1 MFRVVVPVAL
11 TILSLS
17 CSSSTGPVA
26 TASATVTSVA
36 IGEQGSVDARL
47 DVELSNTTSA
57 DIRLAPCAMSL
68 ERETVSG
75 HWEEVWS
82 LACALSGLDEGLLL
96 PAGSSKSISVRIT
109 AQSATTWPADGV
121 DGTYRLRVYFFPSD
135 AAIKRMSWATN
146 LISAKPVVSNE
157 FAF

>member
-1 MFRVVVPVAL
+1 MFRVVVPVVL

-26 TASATVTSVA
+26 TASATVISVSTGA
-36 IGEQGSVDARL
+36 PGTVDARL
-47 DVELSNTTSA
+47 EVELSNTTSA

-68 ERETVSG
+68 ERETASG
-75 HWEEVWS
+75 DWAEVWS
-82 LACALSGLDEGLLL
+82 LACAAAGLGDGLLL

-109 AQSATTWPADGV
+109 AQSATTWPADGL
-121 DGTYRLRVYFFPSD
+121 DGTYRLRLHFFPSD
-135 AAIKRMSWATN
+135 AAIKRISALTN
-146 LISAKPVVSNE
+146 LITATPVLSNE